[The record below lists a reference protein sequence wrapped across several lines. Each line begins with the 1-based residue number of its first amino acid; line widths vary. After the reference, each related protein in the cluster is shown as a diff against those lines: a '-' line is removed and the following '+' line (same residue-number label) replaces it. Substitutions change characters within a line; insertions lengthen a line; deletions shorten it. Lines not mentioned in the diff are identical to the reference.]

1 LSHRHRLTRTYKH
14 VMFYTYK
21 GIAMEAK
28 LTLKLDKRIIDSAK
42 IYARKHNRSLS
53 KLVENYFSHLSRGHG
68 HSEKHSPVVE
78 SLSGILSEDDL
89 ERFAMEDERAA
100 YIVGKRA

>member
-1 LSHRHRLTRTYKH
+1 
-14 VMFYTYK
+14 
-21 GIAMEAK
+21 
-28 LTLKLDKRIIDSAK
+28 
-42 IYARKHNRSLS
+42 
-53 KLVENYFSHLSRGHG
+53 
-68 HSEKHSPVVE
+68 VE